1 MRLTASK
8 PSQPVLLALGL
19 APELEP
25 VQEPGLALEPEQHSR
40 PSTAHQA
47 PLPEPMP
54 ISLFCPFLNLRHL
67 ELNLY

>member
-25 VQEPGLALEPEQHSR
+25 VQEPGLALEPELVSVLGPVLALEPELVPGQGLVPGQRSR
-40 PSTAHQA
+40 QPTKRSA
-47 PLPEPMP
+47 
-54 ISLFCPFLNLRHL
+54 
-67 ELNLY
+67 